1 MNDLLTEQPNPY
13 SFNIDR
19 LSTLEMLAVINREDM
34 TVARVVQDALPSIVE
49 AVEAIV
55 SAFQQGGRLIYVG
68 AGTSGRLAML
78 DAVECV
84 PTFGTTPEL
93 VQAVIAGGERALTSA
108 VEGVEDQTLVG
119 REDLLALN
127 LSVNDVVVG
136 IAASGRTPYV
146 LSAIEA
152 ANEVGAITIGVAC
165 NVPSKLLDIA
175 RIRIAA
181 PVGPEVIAGSTRL
194 KAGTA
199 QKMILNMLSTASMIK
214 LGKVYG
220 NLMVD
225 VQVTN
230 EKLLRRAQRIVSQ
243 VVGMTETEA
252 GQLLEQSN
260 NEVKVAIVA
269 GSLHVTPDEARSILA
284 RAGGK
289 LHEIIGS

>member
-1 MNDLLTEQPNPY
+1 MNDLLTEQPNPHT
-13 SFNIDR
+13 SNIDR
-19 LSTLEMLAVINREDM
+19 LSTLEMLEVINREDM
-34 TVARVVQDALPSIVE
+34 TVARVVHEALPSIAQ

-55 SAFQQGGRLIYVG
+55 GAFQQGGRLIYVG

-84 PTFGTTPEL
+84 PTFGTAPEL
-93 VQAVIAGGERALTSA
+93 VQAVVAGGESALTGA
-108 VEGVEDQTLVG
+108 VEGVEDRTLAG

-127 LSVNDVVVG
+127 LGMKDAVVG

-146 LSAIEA
+146 LGAIEA
-152 ANEVGAITIGVAC
+152 ANEIGTITIGIAC
-165 NVPSKLLDIA
+165 NAPSKLLDLA
-175 RIRIAA
+175 RIPIAA

-199 QKMILNMLSTASMIK
+199 QKMILNMLSTASMIT

-225 VQVTN
+225 VRVTN
-230 EKLLRRAQRIVSQ
+230 EKLLRRARGIVSQ
-243 VVGMTETEA
+243 VVGVTEA
-252 GQLLEQSN
+252 EARQLLGQSN

-269 GSLHVTPDEARSILA
+269 GSLHVTSDEARSILA
-284 RAGGK
+284 NAGGR
-289 LHEIIGS
+289 LHQIIG

>member
-1 MNDLLTEQPNPY
+1 MSDLLTEQQNPKTA
-13 SFNIDR
+13 NIDQ
-19 LSTLEMLAVINREDM
+19 LPTLEMLEAINQEDM
-34 TVARVVQDALPSIVE
+34 MVATVVREALPSIAQ

-55 SAFQQGGRLIYVG
+55 DRLQQGGRLIYVG

-84 PTFGTTPEL
+84 PTFGTPSEM
-93 VQAVIAGGERALTSA
+93 VQALIAGGEPALKRT
-108 VEGVEDQTLVG
+108 VEGAEDDARAG

-127 LSVNDVVVG
+127 VSATDAVVG

-146 LSAIEA
+146 LGALEA
-152 ANEVGAITIGVAC
+152 ANELGAITIGVAC
-165 NVPSKLLDIA
+165 NSPSRLLDIA
-175 RIRIAA
+175 RIRISA

-199 QKMILNMLSTASMIK
+199 QKMILNMLSTASMVK

-225 VQVTN
+225 VRVTN
-230 EKLLRRAQRIVSQ
+230 EKLAQRARRIVSLLI
-243 VVGMTETEA
+243 GASEEEA
-252 GQLLEQSN
+252 RRLLEQSN

-269 GSLHVTPDEARSILA
+269 GSLNITPEEARSVLVQA
-284 RAGGK
+284 NGR
-289 LHEIIGS
+289 LRQIIG